1 MIIRAA
7 GLDLPVRLEVEE
19 LGERTVFCSVEV
31 LLHQRQSDPRA
42 ARELTRELHR
52 DLYQIGVR
60 HHPIHH
66 SQR

>member
-19 LGERTVFCSVEV
+19 LGERTAFCSVEV
-31 LLHQRQSDPRA
+31 LLHQGQSDPRA
-42 ARELTRELHR
+42 ARELTRELHCR
-52 DLYQIGVR
+52 LDQIDVR